1 VIATTDIFLFE
12 DFRLDRQGTG
22 LSRRDES
29 GVFSP
34 LSIGARTLDVLAV
47 LVERPGDLVT
57 KEEIMAAV
65 WRRSV
70 VENANLT
77 VQIAALRRVLD
88 KGRLEGSCIQT
99 VAARG
104 YRFLPAVTRVA
115 HADERS
121 EAIASLET
129 RNGAPAHNPPAI
141 DAAEYWRQTVGLPLS
156 RSRRRR
162 PALFAFAMAMAAL
175 ILVGA
180 PLLWMRLGSP
190 PAPSTENASLPPRSS
205 APRLSI
211 VVLPF
216 INLSNDPH
224 QQYFADGI
232 TDDLTT
238 DLSRLTGMFVI
249 ARNTAFTYKDKP
261 IDAKQIGRELGVR
274 YVLEGSARRSGN
286 QVRVNTQLVDAD
298 SGAHLWAERFDR
310 EAADLLAVQNEIT
323 NRIAATLHLALIGA
337 EAARPIERSDATDY
351 ILRGRAAF
359 YRSPTRDNY
368 AEAVAWFERA
378 LSVDPASAEAK
389 SLLASILA
397 ERALAR
403 MTDTSADDFARAET
417 LVRQVLAV
425 SPRSPIAHYAYGQVL
440 RATRRNEQCIGEYQ
454 EALAFNPGWADALA
468 GLGWC
473 KFWVGSLDEA
483 IELQEQ
489 AIRLSP
495 RDPQI
500 GYWYH
505 RIGMV
510 YLLQSRIAE
519 AIPRLEKGRATIPTF
534 PLAYSFLGAAY
545 ALNGEPERGAKEL
558 AETYR
563 LSGKV
568 WVSTI
573 ADMKV
578 TGYWARQRSVSSTNR
593 FISPA
598 FASSACR
605 RSNGRRE
612 ACSPPRTSSSS
623 RNFASIGRARACR
636 GATSAA
642 CSSRCRSGCGLSMSW
657 AC

>member
-1 VIATTDIFLFE
+1 MGVLDTTEIFLFE
-12 DFRLDRQGTG
+12 EFRLDRRGEG
-22 LSRRDES
+22 LSRRDEC
-29 GVFSP
+29 GIFVP
-34 LSIGARTLDVLAV
+34 VAIGPRALDVLGV
-47 LVERPGDLVT
+47 FVERPGELIL

-65 WRRSV
+65 WGRTV

-77 VQIAALRRVLD
+77 VQISTLRRVLD
-88 KGRLEGSCIQT
+88 QGRAEGSCIQT

-104 YRFLPAVTRVA
+104 YRFVAPVTPVDHTTEPQNRALIAGGGDIGGTSLAAALVSNGSSPTATLADLPEAWPRHVGTRRGRVA
-115 HADERS
+115 LAGII
-121 EAIASLET
+121 AIAAITLVIATAWWLRPGGTSSPAT
-129 RNGAPAHNPPAI
+129 MTAGAA
-141 DAAEYWRQTVGLPLS
+141 
-156 RSRRRR
+156 
-162 PALFAFAMAMAAL
+162 
-175 ILVGA
+175 A
-180 PLLWMRLGSP
+180 PL
-190 PAPSTENASLPPRSS
+190 AAS
-205 APRLSI
+205 APHLSI

-216 INLSNDPH
+216 ADLSEGRG

-261 IDAKQIGRELGVR
+261 IDAKQIGREIGVR
-274 YVLEGSARRSGN
+274 YVLEGSVRRSRN
-286 QVRVNTQLVDAD
+286 EIRVNAQLVDAET
-298 SGAHLWAERFDR
+298 GAHLWAERFDR
-310 EAADLLAVQNEIT
+310 DTSDLFAVQNEIT
-323 NRIAATLHLALIGA
+323 GRIALTLHLELVGA
-337 EAARPIERSDATDY
+337 EAARRIERPDAMDY

-359 YRSPTRDNY
+359 YRSPTRANY
-368 AEAVAWFERA
+368 AEAVGWFERA
-378 LSVDPASAEAK
+378 LSADPTSAEAK

-397 ERALAR
+397 ERALGR
-403 MTDTSADDFARAET
+403 MTDTSAEDFARAEG
-417 LVRQVLAV
+417 LVGEVLALD
-425 SPRSPIAHYAYGQVL
+425 PRNPLAHYAFGQVL
-440 RATRRNEQCIGEYQ
+440 RASRRNEQCIGEYQ

-483 IELQEQ
+483 VELQER

-510 YLLQSRIAE
+510 HLLQSRIAE
-519 AIPRLEKGRATIPTF
+519 AIPWLEKGRATIPTF

-545 ALNGEPERGAKEL
+545 ALNGEIERGAAEL

-578 TGYWARQRSVSSTNR
+578 TGYWGPPKIRALYESVY
-593 FISPA
+593 
-598 FASSACR
+598 FA
-605 RSNGRRE
+605 
-612 ACSPPRTSSSS
+612 
-623 RNFASIGRARACR
+623 
-636 GATSAA
+636 
-642 CSSRCRSGCGLSMSW
+642 GLRKLGVPEE
-657 AC
+657 

>member
-1 VIATTDIFLFE
+1 LQKCCKIPLNRCKIELKALLERGQNRRERTGGMGVLGTAEIFLFE
-12 DFRLDRQGTG
+12 GFRLDRREG
-22 LSRRDES
+22 LSRRDEQ
-29 GVFSP
+29 GAFIPVA
-34 LSIGARTLDVLAV
+34 IGPRALDVLAV
-47 LVERPGDLVT
+47 LVERSGKLVW
-57 KEEIMAAV
+57 KEEIMSAV
-65 WRRSV
+65 WGLTV

-77 VQIAALRRVLD
+77 VQISTLRRVLD
-88 KGRLEGSCIQT
+88 EGRLEGSCIQT

-104 YRFLPAVTRVA
+104 YRFVAPVTRVDKPA
-115 HADERS
+115 SLDVAALVEDDDNRGMGPRAVLVPDLPSRTTTLADVLQGGVRHMWIRGRRVAVV
-121 EAIASLET
+121 AIAVVVAFASLVAAAFWWA
-129 RNGAPAHNPPAI
+129 RPWLAPTTPPAT
-141 DAAEYWRQTVGLPLS
+141 ATATEP
-156 RSRRRR
+156 RSR
-162 PALFAFAMAMAAL
+162 
-175 ILVGA
+175 
-180 PLLWMRLGSP
+180 
-190 PAPSTENASLPPRSS
+190 S

-216 INLSNDPH
+216 ADLSEGGG

-274 YVLEGSARRSGN
+274 YVLEGSVRRSGN
-286 QVRVNTQLVDAD
+286 QIRVNAQLVDAD

-310 EAADLLAVQNEIT
+310 EASDLLAVQNEIN
-323 NRIAATLHLALIGA
+323 NRIAATLHLALVGA
-337 EAARPIERSDATDY
+337 EAARPVEPSDATDY

-403 MTDTSADDFARAET
+403 MTGTSAADFARAEA
-417 LVRQVLAV
+417 LVKEVLAIY
-425 SPRSPIAHYAYGQVL
+425 PRNPLAHYAFGQVL
-440 RATRRNEQCIGEYQ
+440 RASRRNDQCIEEYQ

-483 IELQEQ
+483 IELQTQ

-510 YLLQSRIAE
+510 HLLQSRIAE
-519 AIPRLEKGRATIPTF
+519 AIPWLEKGRATIPTF

-545 ALNGEPERGAKEL
+545 ALNGEIERGAVEL

-563 LSGKV
+563 LSGRT

-573 ADMKV
+573 ADMRV
-578 TGYWARQRSVSSTNR
+578 TGYWGPPKIRELYESVY
-593 FISPA
+593 
-598 FASSACR
+598 FA
-605 RSNGRRE
+605 
-612 ACSPPRTSSSS
+612 
-623 RNFASIGRARACR
+623 
-636 GATSAA
+636 
-642 CSSRCRSGCGLSMSW
+642 GLRKLGVPEE
-657 AC
+657 

>member
-1 VIATTDIFLFE
+1 
-12 DFRLDRQGTG
+12 
-22 LSRRDES
+22 
-29 GVFSP
+29 
-34 LSIGARTLDVLAV
+34 VLI
-47 LVERPGDLVT
+47 ERPGQLVT

-65 WRRSV
+65 WGRTV

-77 VQIAALRRVLD
+77 VQISALRRVLD
-88 KGRLEGSCIQT
+88 QGRADGSCIQT

-104 YRFLPAVTRVA
+104 YRFVAPMTKLEQGVASVAVPL
-115 HADERS
+115 S
-121 EAIASLET
+121 ASSDVGGSAT
-129 RNGAPAHNPPAI
+129 AFVPD
-141 DAAEYWRQTVGLPLS
+141 DAARTITITDPADAQGPRATT
-156 RSRRRR
+156 RHRRLALAAIVAAVAITILVVVAAWWNHHKATSIAPVMATTTAPR
-162 PALFAFAMAMAAL
+162 PA
-175 ILVGA
+175 
-180 PLLWMRLGSP
+180 
-190 PAPSTENASLPPRSS
+190 S

-216 INLSNDPH
+216 ANLSNDPD

-238 DLSRLTGMFVI
+238 DLSRLTGMSVI

-274 YVLEGSARRSGN
+274 YVLEGSVRRSGD
-286 QVRVNTQLVDAD
+286 QVRVNAQLVDAET
-298 SGAHLWAERFDR
+298 GAHLWAERFDR
-310 EAADLLAVQNEIT
+310 EATDLLAVQNEIT

-368 AEAVAWFERA
+368 AEAVVWFERA
-378 LSVDPASAEAK
+378 LSVDPTSAEAK

-440 RATRRNEQCIGEYQ
+440 RASRRNEQCIGEYQ
-454 EALAFNPGWADALA
+454 ETLAFNPGWADALA

-510 YLLQSRIAE
+510 YLLQSRITK
-519 AIPRLEKGRATIPTF
+519 AIPWLEKGRATIPTF

-545 ALNGEPERGAKEL
+545 ALNGETERGAKEL

-578 TGYWARQRSVSSTNR
+578 TGYWGPPKIRALYESVY
-593 FISPA
+593 
-598 FASSACR
+598 FA
-605 RSNGRRE
+605 
-612 ACSPPRTSSSS
+612 
-623 RNFASIGRARACR
+623 
-636 GATSAA
+636 
-642 CSSRCRSGCGLSMSW
+642 GLRKLGVPEE
-657 AC
+657 